1 MCVKVTLLNFFVTL
15 EGLEDQLLG
24 NVVATERPDLA
35 ELKIQLTLSN
45 ANMRAQLKHLE
56 AQILY
61 LLANSQVNF
70 LILFHNYLCFILDYV
85 LHYNIEIYIYIIL
98 I

>member
-1 MCVKVTLLNFFVTL
+1 VTL

-24 NVVATERPDLA
+24 NVVAIERPDLA

-56 AQILY
+56 AQILH
-61 LLANSQVNF
+61 LLANSQV
-70 LILFHNYLCFILDYV
+70 
-85 LHYNIEIYIYIIL
+85 
-98 I
+98 